1 MQILFLTLTLI
12 TLLNTIKIIWSG
24 LCYILLCGITRF
36 HLFSLQ
42 FSSYYIVLLSFFP
55 LLFCECVSLILIKLP
70 YSRIELLPFTFT
82 LRFKCFQHNLDT
94 QKSFTTMQC
103 ACVWLVPLFTL
114 PPLSIYLSV
123 DEYFFLCVLLDEMCF
138 SWLIC
143 VLSDF
148 MCVCVCIQ
156 LFPFAFTPRTR
167 YTQIRILAK
176 GKQQKYSRS
185 NNKMKT
191 PSEENPE
198 QIHWIKI
205 AKWRLWMDLKRISLS
220 VMHTL
225 SHTQTYTTI
234 DSTYSQWLHV
244 HTFYS
249 WTNLKQ
255 NLGSF
260 LVCLFRL
267 YATQRI
273 WNSTG
278 AIFYKTYTE

>member
-148 MCVCVCIQ
+148 MCVCV
-156 LFPFAFTPRTR
+156 
-167 YTQIRILAK
+167 YTVVSVCFYSTYTIHANTNIGKRQTTKIFS
-176 GKQQKYSRS
+176 KQQ
-185 NNKMKT
+185 
-191 PSEENPE
+191 
-198 QIHWIKI
+198 
-205 AKWRLWMDLKRISLS
+205 
-220 VMHTL
+220 
-225 SHTQTYTTI
+225 
-234 DSTYSQWLHV
+234 
-244 HTFYS
+244 
-249 WTNLKQ
+249 
-255 NLGSF
+255 
-260 LVCLFRL
+260 
-267 YATQRI
+267 
-273 WNSTG
+273 
-278 AIFYKTYTE
+278 